1 MRISCCKIGGGIIVG
16 FVDEGLVGWFIGGL
30 VDWFFGGVVVGF
42 AGGLV
47 GWFVGG
53 LIVVR
58 FVGGIVVA
66 PRFKFGMNPPLID
79 GILNV
84 LPYELVS
91 YKGYEKPKK
100 WSMYSSNCKIFC
112 DLYKGIP

>member
-16 FVDEGLVGWFIGGL
+16 FVEWLVGWFIGGL
-30 VDWFFGGVVVGF
+30 VDWFFGGVVVVF

-53 LIVVR
+53 LIVVI
-58 FVGGIVVA
+58 FVGGIVGM
-66 PRFKFGMNPPLID
+66 FGMNPPLID

-91 YKGYEKPKK
+91 YKGFEKPKK
-100 WSMYSSNCKIFC
+100 WSMYSSNWKIFC
-112 DLYKGIP
+112 ELYKSIP

>member
-1 MRISCCKIGGGIIVG
+1 MDLKT
-16 FVDEGLVGWFIGGL
+16 L
-30 VDWFFGGVVVGF
+30 
-42 AGGLV
+42 
-47 GWFVGG
+47 
-53 LIVVR
+53 
-58 FVGGIVVA
+58 A
-66 PRFKFGMNPPLID
+66 PRFKFGLNPPLID

-112 DLYKGIP
+112 DLYKGIPSNASNYYIDKAK

>member
-1 MRISCCKIGGGIIVG
+1 
-16 FVDEGLVGWFIGGL
+16 
-30 VDWFFGGVVVGF
+30 
-42 AGGLV
+42 
-47 GWFVGG
+47 
-53 LIVVR
+53 
-58 FVGGIVVA
+58 
-66 PRFKFGMNPPLID
+66 MNPPLID

-100 WSMYSSNCKIFC
+100 WSMYSSDRKIFC